1 MRSLATTLLF
11 FFFAAPPWL
20 SPQATNDSDRGQA
33 THQEIQLS
41 PQVAE
46 KLLIRKVAPVVTC
59 LLAAHPIGT
68 VVIHIRIGTHGEVLH
83 PRIIS
88 GPKMFE
94 PSALNAVRQYKYK
107 PYEVNGK
114 PVEVT
119 TSVFIHYDLSN
130 CP

>member
-1 MRSLATTLLF
+1 MKSLAATVLLVF
-11 FFFAAPPWL
+11 LVPPSGL
-20 SPQATNDSDRGQA
+20 SPQAASISGNGQA
-33 THQEIQLS
+33 THEEIQLS
-41 PQVAE
+41 PAVAE
-46 KLLIRKVAPVVTC
+46 KLLIHKVDPKCAPSMARVT
-59 LLAAHPIGT
+59 GT
-68 VVIHIRIGTHGEVLH
+68 VVVHIGIGTHGEVQQ
-83 PRIIS
+83 PKVIS

-94 PSALNAVRQYKYK
+94 PSALDAVRRYKYK